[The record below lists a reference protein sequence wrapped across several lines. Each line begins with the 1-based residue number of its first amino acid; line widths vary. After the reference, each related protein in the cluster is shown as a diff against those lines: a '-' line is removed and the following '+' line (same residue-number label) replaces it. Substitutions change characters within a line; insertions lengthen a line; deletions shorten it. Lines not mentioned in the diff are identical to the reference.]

1 MLHLVVDV
9 NDSIQIGDQILIVFK
24 KKVGRKS
31 YVSID
36 APNDMT
42 IKYRKGTKGED
53 RNREDIGPYARPV
66 QCEKA

>member
-36 APNDMT
+36 APNDMA
-42 IKYRKGTKGED
+42 IKYRKGLKHED
-53 RNREDIGPYARPV
+53 RDNPDIKATARPV
-66 QCEKA
+66 

>member
-36 APNDMT
+36 APNDMA
-42 IKYRKGTKGED
+42 IKYRKGLKDGT
-53 RNREDIGPYARPV
+53 RDIVER
-66 QCEKA
+66 K

>member
-42 IKYRKGTKGED
+42 IKYKKGLKDGTRDVVECKS
-53 RNREDIGPYARPV
+53 Y
-66 QCEKA
+66 